1 MRASDWNQLYPVG
14 TDVFVSE
21 ETGEEFHS
29 KTTAPAQTRE
39 DGTHFLEVEGHL
51 NPCDLRHVRP
61 VNPVRSHRLYQ
72 AFNQVQEMSLGEIL
86 DMMASSGV
94 AKVSSVFTNQDDQP
108 VFALVMLTG
117 HDLQRYMDA
126 LEAVEE

>member
-39 DGTHFLEVEGHL
+39 DGTHFLEVQGHL
-51 NPCDLRHVRP
+51 NPCDLPHVRP

-72 AFNQVQEMSLGEIL
+72 AFNQVQQMPLGEIL

-94 AKVSSVFTNQDDQP
+94 AKVSSVFANQDDQP
-108 VFALVMLTG
+108 IFAVVMLTG

>member
-72 AFNQVQEMSLGEIL
+72 AFNQVQEMPLGEIL